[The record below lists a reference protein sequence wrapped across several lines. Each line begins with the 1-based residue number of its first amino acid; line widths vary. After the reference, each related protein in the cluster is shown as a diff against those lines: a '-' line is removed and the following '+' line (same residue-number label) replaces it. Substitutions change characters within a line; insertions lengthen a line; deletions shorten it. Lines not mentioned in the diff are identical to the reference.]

1 MNRSIQLLW
10 SLLLLVW
17 SSSCSRF
24 TDNQPTPDQ
33 GPSPNSVQALL
44 SQYPQAQDVLFT
56 TLVDNQLWK
65 ATFNQQQ
72 QRHQALVNANRLLT
86 ADKLVEGTLADSLTR
101 LLAPTVMAGGT
112 FSNPY
117 IRRYTDWFTNKISN
131 DPPENVYAD
140 YTWQQQRYTVVWTL
154 ARPTISKPFYNLEL
168 QPYQLANYQS
178 TRLTDLPAVIQQK
191 LSDQGLV
198 FFNAIVQLDA
208 SHKRQYQLAVRQ
220 PSSPSDEQYWQLTYN
235 DEGQLLV
242 ATNQASANTLFYQQ
256 LDQLPTAIQ
265 DYLHRPELAGF
276 DLTRGG
282 GFYGYTCRYTY
293 GTLTTYRVCL
303 VKGLQ
308 AWQLFFSD
316 TGQLISRSFLV
327 VGSF

>member
-1 MNRSIQLLW
+1 MDKFIRLLW
-10 SLLLLVW
+10 VNMLLGW
-17 SSSCSRF
+17 GSSCSHF

-33 GPSPNSVQALL
+33 GPSTISVQALL
-44 SQYPQAQDVLFT
+44 RQYPQSQDVLFT

-65 ATFNQQQ
+65 ATFNQQRQ
-72 QRHQALVNANRLLT
+72 HYQALVNADRLLT
-86 ADKLVEGTLADSLTR
+86 ADQLVEGTLADSLTR

-117 IRRYTDWFTNKISN
+117 VRRYTDWFTNKISN

-154 ARPTISKPFYNLEL
+154 ARPTIRQHFYNLEL
-168 QPYQLANYQS
+168 RPYQLATYQS
-178 TRLTDLPAVIQQK
+178 TRLTDLPAVIQQR

-198 FFNAIVQLDA
+198 FSNAIVQLDA
-208 SHKRQYQLAVRQ
+208 YGNRQYQLAVQQ
-220 PSSPSDEQYWQLTYN
+220 PSAPSDEQYWQLTYN

-265 DYLHRPELAGF
+265 DYLRRPELAGF
-276 DLTRGG
+276 DLSRGG

-303 VKGLQ
+303 VNGLQ

-327 VGSF
+327 VGNF